1 MPGVIAKKDVRDIVG
16 RPGVEFVLPASSRS
30 VNLGTILSVA
40 THQYLGQVS
49 WYGQLPPV
57 WKKQGGG
64 WRSESAF
71 ADALYLLIRSQARS

>member
-1 MPGVIAKKDVRDIVG
+1 MSAPRQDIAG

-30 VNLGTILSVA
+30 VNLGASLS
-40 THQYLGQVS
+40 TTTYQYLGQVS

-64 WRSESAF
+64 
-71 ADALYLLIRSQARS
+71 